1 MAEAVIAELKV
12 VSADSA
18 VLVEARSSVGAI
30 SFGTTQLSGTV
41 RGRVQEGRVDT
52 SSPLTVVAEVPVAS
66 LQSGNAVYDSE
77 LRSRLDARRFPN
89 IIAELTRLDRLESG
103 RYELEGDLT
112 IHGNAHRYTCTAS
125 LAVEDGPSLVV
136 SGSTVVDMRDYD
148 IALPS
153 LMMLRIYPDVTVH
166 FRIKAAGT
174 TGTDDPDKV
183 DA

>member
-1 MAEAVIAELKV
+1 MAETVITELYI

-41 RGRVQEGRVDT
+41 RGHVEEGRIDT
-52 SSPLTVVAEVPVAS
+52 SSPLSVLAEVPVAS

-77 LRSRLDARRFPN
+77 LRSRLDARRFPH
-89 IIAELTRLDRLESG
+89 IVAELARLEPLESG

-112 IHGNAHRYTCTAS
+112 IHGHAHRYSCTAS
-125 LAVEDGPSLVV
+125 MEVSDGPTLLV
-136 SGSTVVDMRDYD
+136 SGSTVIDMRDYD

-166 FRIKAAGT
+166 FRIKAAGAP
-174 TGTDDPDKV
+174 GPDDTEKV

>member
-1 MAEAVIAELKV
+1 MAETVITELGI

-18 VLVEARSSVGAI
+18 ILVEARSSVGAI
-30 SFGTTQLSGTV
+30 SFGTTQLTGTF
-41 RGRVQEGRVDT
+41 RGRIDEGRIDPN
-52 SSPLTVVAEVPVAS
+52 SPMSVVAEVPVAS

-77 LRSRLDARRFPN
+77 LRSRLDVRRFPH
-89 IIAELTRLDRLESG
+89 IVAELRRLDLLESG

-112 IHGNAHRYTCTAS
+112 IHGHAHRYTCTAS
-125 LAVEDGPSLVV
+125 VEVSAEPSLVV

-166 FRIKAAGT
+166 FRIKAGP
-174 TGTDDPDKV
+174 TGTDDSDKV

>member
-1 MAEAVIAELKV
+1 MAEAVTAELGI

-30 SFGTTQLSGTV
+30 SFGTTVLGGSFH
-41 RGRVQEGRVDT
+41 GRIDGGRIDT
-52 SSPLTVVAEVPVAS
+52 SAPMQVTAEVPVAS

-77 LRSRLDARRFPN
+77 LRSRLDSRRYPL
-89 IIAELTRLDRLESG
+89 IVAELRRMGRLESG
-103 RYELEGDLT
+103 RYEMEGDLT
-112 IHGNAHRYTCTAS
+112 IHGKAHRYTCTAT
-125 LAVEDGPSLVV
+125 VEVDEGPSLVV

-166 FRIKAAGT
+166 FRIKAAAMSE
-174 TGTDDPDKV
+174 TDERDEV
-183 DA
+183 DE